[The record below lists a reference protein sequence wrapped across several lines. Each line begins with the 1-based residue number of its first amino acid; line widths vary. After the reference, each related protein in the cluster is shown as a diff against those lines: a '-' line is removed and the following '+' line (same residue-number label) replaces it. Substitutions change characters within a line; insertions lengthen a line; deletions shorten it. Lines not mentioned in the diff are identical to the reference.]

1 MAQRKTF
8 AAMPNLCL
16 LPIGSSSAAR
26 VSSVCGATA
35 CLTDAWRVPQLSI
48 CRRERGG
55 TSGAVAWWW
64 AAGAACLAL
73 EDDFLVGFWRVH
85 KAQADVNVA
94 LPGLLLPFR
103 AHLRGEARE
112 EWRSAGRRS
121 RTVSILGGAAGGRGQ
136 RACSASDTL

>member
-1 MAQRKTF
+1 M
-8 AAMPNLCL
+8 
-16 LPIGSSSAAR
+16 
-26 VSSVCGATA
+26 CGATA
-35 CLTDAWRVPQLSI
+35 CLTDAWRMPQLSTDLP
-48 CRRERGG
+48 RRQTGARRY
-55 TSGAVAWWW
+55 TRGAVAWWW